1 MKIGRVA
8 LGPGYLRGAIPGA
21 GPGPARPPAGRLR
34 TRLLALC
41 LAALVLPATARAQ
54 VARDASSG
62 AANTVT
68 IGVAVP
74 RSGAYVAVGEQV
86 LRGIEAAARDAN
98 QRGGLDGRRI
108 VLDVQDDACDSNTA
122 VAVAN
127 HFVRQEVRLVVGHV
141 CSNASIAASEV
152 YAQNGTLMI
161 TAASVAARLTDR
173 GFPTIFR
180 VCGRDDDQARLSA
193 AVLAER
199 FRDRK
204 IALIQDTT
212 PASRNLAAAT
222 KDNLNRIGINEA
234 LSVAFSPSDADDAAL
249 ADRLK
254 GAGIEVVYYGGDAVE
269 MGRLVKIAAERGFKP
284 QWFGTSAIATPDFA
298 KIAGSASNGVLMTFY
313 LDPSRQPAAAEVV
326 KAFRAEGV
334 DPTGSTIYGYAALQ
348 ALVAAGNFAH
358 TTDPKRLSAT
368 LHAERFDLVLGT
380 VGFDAKGDVTAQGY
394 VLYVWKDGAFTPAG
408 K

>member
-21 GPGPARPPAGRLR
+21 RPGPARPPAGRLR

-54 VARDASSG
+54 VARDASSD

>member
-8 LGPGYLRGAIPGA
+8 LGPGHLRGAIPGA

-54 VARDASSG
+54 VARDASSD